1 MDLNSLT
8 LSKSELS
15 TLFDALLDSTVDPEL
30 SQKRLLLALK
40 LSPYLPAGSSSLVR
54 LECVCSDCQ

>member
-30 SQKRLLLALK
+30 SQKRLLL
-40 LSPYLPAGSSSLVR
+40 LSLLTSAAIQGNR
-54 LECVCSDCQ
+54 L

>member
-15 TLFDALLDSTVDPEL
+15 TLFDALLDSTVDPKL

-40 LSPYLPAGSSSLVR
+40 LSPYLLLAPR
-54 LECVCSDCQ
+54 LWF